1 MLFTYLIIIMLKRTP
16 LKPKKFYTLKK
27 SSLKA
32 KKTYTLKKTEL
43 KKPEDYEL
51 KKQNDKAKEKWE
63 NARQKCIERY
73 KGKCAV
79 CGKKGTQ
86 VHHIH
91 LRSRRKDLLF
101 NQNNLILLCD
111 KHHFHQGSDKY
122 ELQCQIIAI
131 ALHTSVEELLKQAE
145 QKEE

>member
-1 MLFTYLIIIMLKRTP
+1 MLKRTP
-16 LKPKKFYTLKK
+16 LKPRKFYTLKK
-27 SSLKA
+27 SPLKA

-63 NARQKCIERY
+63 EARQICIKRY
-73 KGKCAV
+73 NSKCAI

-91 LRSRRKDLLF
+91 LRSRRKDLLY

-111 KHHFHQGSDKY
+111 KHHFHQGTDGYK
-122 ELQCQIIAI
+122 LQCEIIAI
-131 ALHTSVEELLKQAE
+131 ALHVSVEELLKQAE

>member
-1 MLFTYLIIIMLKRTP
+1 MLKRTP

-27 SSLKA
+27 SPIKV

-51 KKQNDKAKEKWE
+51 KKQNEKKKEKWE
-63 NARQKCIERY
+63 EAREICIKNY
-73 KGKCAV
+73 KGKCAI
-79 CGKKGTQ
+79 CGKPGNQ

-91 LRSRRKDLLF
+91 LRSKRPDLLL

-122 ELQCQIIAI
+122 ELQCEIIAMT
-131 ALHTSVEELLKQAE
+131 LHITVEELLKKAE
-145 QKEE
+145 QKGE